1 MFMLGPKPMSFYDP
15 NVKHGFGYENFYTLK
30 KAVSQNPKLYDASC
44 LDDSKI
50 HVNIRD
56 IKDIL
61 DDATKSQIKMKNKL
75 KDPIAIAKKQNVC
88 TIDYKKLNAFYKDF
102 VPQKEF
108 SVEQKYFSS
117 SFISS
122 KNPLNT
128 SLPSS
133 SSETKPTVA
142 PMISTNPMI
151 LDLNKMENEFKML
164 FAVLQTNFKRESIFY
179 TSPEEIW
186 LTKILKAASSV
197 RRPSNTDSS
206 FKNSVLLNTKNSSE
220 KVETFVRTN
229 KKTYVA
235 STNVVSNKKI
245 VTDVDVKNDL
255 KAKDVLCVSCVKN
268 VLIPCHDKCIAN
280 YKLNVHSNVRRAL
293 FTTPKIVTS
302 KFADTTLVVSKT
314 RFSVKNT
321 QFKSLDTTH
330 VVSKTKVAAV
340 TPLSAKNKVSSASKT
355 ITVILQENSLSKYMK
370 NKIQTSR
377 MWQKCGCS
385 KHMTGDRTLLKNF
398 VDKFLGIV
406 HIRNDHF
413 AVIIGYGDYVQ
424 GNITVCHVYYVKG
437 LGHNLFSVGYI
448 YDGDLE
454 IAFRSKTCYVRN
466 LEGDDLLIGARE
478 SNLYT
483 ISIFDMAASLL
494 VCLLS
499 KATSIKSFHNNEDSP
514 PTSLIFVEEQEA
526 PPIVTTSEEQISL
539 ILMNEA
545 DELNQE
551 DSTEF
556 DGNTLLTPY
565 DAPNFAKAES
575 STTTLDH
582 LICTKNIVIQNKSHL
597 IAKGYKQEEGI
608 DFEDSFAHMDVK
620 TTFLNGPLK
629 EKVYVSQPDGFVD
642 PDFPDHV
649 YRLKK
654 ALYGLKQAPRVCQSQ
669 YAIELLKKRGMDDCV
684 FMSTPMATER
694 LYANLQGTPTDQA
707 TYRRMIGGL
716 IYLAASHLDI
726 SFATFVYI
734 PITWAYGIRR
744 IADLNELHI
753 QMQTMQDAK
762 KIARALQEAYNF

>member
-15 NVKHGFGYENFYTLK
+15 NVKHGLGNENPYTLK

-44 LDDSKI
+44 LGDSKI

-56 IKDIL
+56 IEDIL

-75 KDPIAIAKKQNVC
+75 KDPIAIEKKQNVY
-88 TIDYKKLNAFYKDF
+88 TTDYKKLNAFYEDF
-102 VPQKEF
+102 IPQKEF
-108 SVEQKYFSS
+108 STKQKYFSS

-179 TSPEEIW
+179 TSSEEIRLINFCQQEVKPILHKLHLNFEIFQKRFLKDIKEMKDVFDSTESDLSATW
-186 LTKILKAASSV
+186 KQNELLNESTLGSKTQASKLKMLRRDSIEIQERMPKQINFLENDVQRCQKLNLDFELQLQHEKERQKCESSLKNVCETSWISKIENLEKVRAHNQDLLIIISELKAKLKKAEKGLKAASSV

-245 VTDVDVKNDL
+245 VTDVDVKNAL
-255 KAKDVLCVSCVKN
+255 KAKDVLCVSCDKN
-268 VLIPCHDKCIAN
+268 LRD
-280 YKLNVHSNVRRAL
+280 
-293 FTTPKIVTS
+293 TTHVVS
-302 KFADTTLVVSKT
+302 KTRFSDEKAQFKSLDTTLVVSKT
-314 RFSVKNT
+314 KI
-321 QFKSLDTTH
+321 
-330 VVSKTKVAAV
+330 AAV

-370 NKIQTSR
+370 NKIRTSR

-437 LGHNLFSVGYI
+437 LGHNSLSSVGYI

-499 KATSIKSFHNNEDSP
+499 KATSIKSWLWHRN
-514 PTSLIFVEEQEA
+514 
-526 PPIVTTSEEQISL
+526 
-539 ILMNEA
+539 
-545 DELNQE
+545 
-551 DSTEF
+551 
-556 DGNTLLTPY
+556 
-565 DAPNFAKAES
+565 
-575 STTTLDH
+575 
-582 LICTKNIVIQNKSHL
+582 SH
-597 IAKGYKQEEGI
+597 I
-608 DFEDSFAHMDVK
+608 
-620 TTFLNGPLK
+620 
-629 EKVYVSQPDGFVD
+629 
-642 PDFPDHV
+642 
-649 YRLKK
+649 
-654 ALYGLKQAPRVCQSQ
+654 
-669 YAIELLKKRGMDDCV
+669 
-684 FMSTPMATER
+684 
-694 LYANLQGTPTDQA
+694 
-707 TYRRMIGGL
+707 
-716 IYLAASHLDI
+716 
-726 SFATFVYI
+726 
-734 PITWAYGIRR
+734 
-744 IADLNELHI
+744 
-753 QMQTMQDAK
+753 
-762 KIARALQEAYNF
+762 